1 MKLAL
6 SSMIPMI
13 DTFLADKLGIPVLE
27 LMRKSGKAVAD
38 AVRARVSDGS
48 NIVVLAGKGNNGGD
62 GYAAAVDLM
71 DEYSV
76 TVVDIFSAGQK
87 SDEGKAFLALFE
99 EKGGKIIPFTG
110 LDGVKPFL
118 DAAHCVVD
126 AVFGIGFAGEMP
138 EFLRAL
144 AVYVRALVGVHKIAI
159 DVPLGVN
166 PDNGS
171 VSDYAISSTATVALS
186 FIKPGIVSYPA
197 RSFVGDIIY
206 CDLGIPRDKVL
217 ENFDLHHHLIEHDWA
232 RESLPQREENSN
244 KGTFGK
250 LLVITGSE
258 RYRGAAHL
266 SLEAALRSGVGL
278 VTYLGAHSVI
288 SELSVKYPEVIY
300 KEQRIGDSL
309 TDKEID
315 AICELSR
322 SHSATLL
329 GSGSDNTDGLGRLA
343 LALLASEGSPL
354 ILDADAINALSTMGE
369 KGVLALKKSQRTV
382 IITPHPLEFARL
394 SMSDVATIQNHRL
407 EVAER
412 FAVENKIILVLK
424 GAGTVIADSDEVYIN
439 AIASSALAKAGS
451 GDVLSGVIAALVAQG
466 KCTPTVAAALAV
478 YIHALAAQ
486 RLASEFSAYGVTPS
500 DLPKE
505 IARTVSYLLSDD
517 EELI

>member
-1 MKLAL
+1 MKLVL

-13 DTFLADKLGIPVLE
+13 DAFCADKLGVPVLE

-38 AVRARVSDGS
+38 AVRARVQTGG

-71 DEYSV
+71 DEYSL
-76 TVVDIFSAGQK
+76 TAVDIFSAGQK
-87 SDEGKAFLALFE
+87 SDEGKEFLSLYAN
-99 EKGGKIIPFTG
+99 KGGQIISFNG
-110 LDGVKPFL
+110 LDSVKSLL
-118 DAAHCVVD
+118 DSADCVID

-144 AVYVRALVGVHKIAI
+144 AVYVRSLVGVHKIAI

-197 RSFVGDIIY
+197 RSFVGEIIY
-206 CDLGIPRDKVL
+206 CDLGIPRDKIL
-217 ENFDLHHHLIEHDWA
+217 ENFELRHHMIDHNWVMKNM
-232 RESLPQREENSN
+232 PKREENSN

-278 VTYLGAHSVI
+278 VTYLGAPSVV
-288 SELSVKYPEVIY
+288 SELSMKYPEVIY
-300 KEQRIGDSL
+300 KKKALGDSL
-309 TDKEID
+309 TDDDIAEIC
-315 AICELSR
+315 ALSS
-322 SHSATLL
+322 SHSATLI
-329 GSGSDNTDGLGRLA
+329 GSGSDNTAGLGRLT
-343 LALLASEGSPL
+343 LALLATEGSPL
-354 ILDADAINALSTMGE
+354 ILDADAINALSAMGE
-369 KGVLALKKSQRTV
+369 MGILALKKSPRTV

-394 SMSDVATIQNHRL
+394 SISDVATIQHHRL

-412 FAVENKIILVLK
+412 FAVENDIILVLK
-424 GAGTVIADSDEVYIN
+424 GAGTVIADSDEIYIN
-439 AIASSALAKAGS
+439 ATGSSALAKAGS
-451 GDVLSGVIAALVAQG
+451 GDVLSGVMAALVAQG
-466 KCTPTVAAALAV
+466 GCTPTAAAALAV
-478 YIHALAAQ
+478 YVHALAGQ
-486 RLASEFSAYGVTPS
+486 HLAAEFSAYGVTPS

-505 IARTVSYLLSDD
+505 IARTISELVSDGDD
-517 EELI
+517 FM

>member
-6 SSMIPMI
+6 SSTIPMI
-13 DTFLADKLGIPVLE
+13 DAFLAEKLGIPVLE
-27 LMRKSGKAVAD
+27 LMRKSGRAVAD
-38 AVRARVSDGS
+38 AVRARVHTGG

-76 TVVDIFSAGQK
+76 TVVDIFSVGQK
-87 SDEGKAFLALFE
+87 SEEGKAFLSLFK
-99 EKGGKIIPFTG
+99 EKGGEIIPFTG
-110 LDGVKPFL
+110 LDGVKSLL
-118 DAAHCVVD
+118 DSAHCVVD

-138 EFLRAL
+138 EFLRDL

-197 RSFVGDIIY
+197 RSFVGEIIY
-206 CDLGIPRDKVL
+206 CDLGIPREKIL
-217 ENFDLHHHLIEHDWA
+217 ESFHLHHNLIEQDWV
-232 RESLPQREENSN
+232 RKSLPRREENSN

-278 VTYLGAHSVI
+278 VTYLGSPSVI
-288 SELSVKYPEVIY
+288 SELSAKYPEVIY
-300 KEQRIGDSL
+300 KEENIGDSL
-309 TDKEID
+309 TDEQIHS
-315 AICELSR
+315 ICELSR

-329 GSGSDNTDGLGRLA
+329 GSGSDNTAGLGRLT

-354 ILDADAINALSTMGE
+354 ILDADAINALSAMGE
-369 KGVLALKKSQRTV
+369 TGVLALKKSQRTV

-394 SMSDVATIQNHRL
+394 SMSDAATVQSHRL

-412 FAVENKIILVLK
+412 FAIENKLILVLK

-439 AIASSALAKAGS
+439 ATGSSALAKAGS

-466 KCTPTVAAALAV
+466 KCSPTVAAAIAV
-478 YIHALAAQ
+478 YIHALAGQ

-505 IARTVSYLLSDD
+505 IARTVSDLISD
-517 EELI
+517 EEERI